1 MRQLTLTIQCLL
13 SMAAVL
19 TGPYD
24 EILAYEPQPPGS
36 SASDENAL
44 PQLQNNTPPA
54 RRPGS
59 TGNNAAAPDFLRG
72 LQLADTGPRRGRQSF
87 QSLLAPAQFHG
98 NIFGSSGQ
106 VVQLRGQNQGTG
118 LPGEKFSAD
127 LITAGGNSAFS
138 ISDNNKPVPQN
149 RYFFDYRHYNNAF
162 GTQST
167 GVAGGSTIRRQNFDG
182 FLFGLE
188 KTFGEAENTSLEVR
202 IPFAGNAGI
211 NASGFGI
218 GGNQFGNIPVV
229 WKQTILIEQSYSVV
243 AGSALITPTGG
254 DSTGHFNGLPFRVRN
269 QAWHIAPFIGAM
281 LLPDAGGVT
290 DEYDSLFPSSVA
302 GALSKTTFQF
312 FGQVNVPLNDQGV
325 AVPGVLPGGF
335 REATFLSLDPGAVYN
350 FFDHPNAEAITRLD
364 GSVELHYTRN
374 LGGGSDYA
382 ADVPFRQPLMFTS
395 SRITDLLNM
404 SAGFSMELN
413 HKTRIQVAAVVPF
426 FTADAINRRAF
437 DSEFIFSINRFY

>member
-1 MRQLTLTIQCLL
+1 MRQLMLKSQSLL
-13 SMAAVL
+13 IMAAVL
-19 TGPYD
+19 TGPYG
-24 EILAYEPQPPGS
+24 EIQAYEPQPPGS
-36 SASDENAL
+36 NASDENAL
-44 PQLQNNTPPA
+44 PQLQNNNPPA
-54 RRPGS
+54 RRPGA
-59 TGNNAAAPDFLRG
+59 TENDAATPDFLRG
-72 LQLADTGPRRGRQSF
+72 LQLANIGPRRGRQSF

-98 NIFGSSGQ
+98 NAFGSSGQ
-106 VVQLRGQNQGTG
+106 LVQLRGDNQANGK
-118 LPGEKFSAD
+118 PGDQFSAD

-149 RYFFDYRHYNNAF
+149 RFFFDYRHYNNAF
-162 GTQST
+162 GSQTS
-167 GVAGGSTIRRQNFDG
+167 GVGGGTTIRRQNFDG

-229 WKQTILIEQSYSVV
+229 WKQTILIDQSYSVV

-254 DSTGHFNGLPFRVRN
+254 DSTGQFNGLPFRVRN

-281 LLPDAGGVT
+281 LLPDRDGVT
-290 DEYDSLFPSSVA
+290 DEYDSIFASSVTS
-302 GALSKTTFQF
+302 ALSRTTLQF
-312 FGQVNVPLNDQGV
+312 FGQLNVPLNDQGV
-325 AVPGVLPGGF
+325 VVPGVLPGGF
-335 REATFLSLDPGAVYN
+335 REATLLSLDPGVVYN

-374 LGGGSDYA
+374 LGGGSNYA
-382 ADVPFRQPLMFTS
+382 ADIPFRQPLMFTS
-395 SRITDLLNM
+395 TRITDLLNM